1 MGYSKKM
8 KLQVRPDHYYD
19 IDYDTKQRFC
29 SYWHQIHEILLLKQ
43 NEVLEIGVGNRFVSN
58 YLRERGI
65 NIVTLDI
72 DKELKPD
79 VVGSVLDIPFRD
91 NSFQIVAC
99 YELLEHLPYEY
110 VAKALSE
117 ISRVSKQHVILS
129 LPDVNRVY
137 RIYIYIP
144 KVGEIKRLLPLPR
157 IRKPIRKFDGEHYWE
172 IGKTGYPL
180 KRILNDIQKQGLQL
194 ERTYRVYENP
204 YHRFF
209 IFRKRR

>member
-1 MGYSKKM
+1 M

-29 SYWHQIHEILLLKQ
+29 SYWHQIHEILLRKQ

-117 ISRVSKQHVILS
+117 ISRVSKQYVILS

-144 KVGEIKRLLPLPR
+144 KIGEIKRLLPLPR
-157 IRKPIRKFDGEHYWE
+157 IRKPIHKFDGQHYWE
-172 IGKTGYPL
+172 IGKAGYSL
-180 KRILNDIQKQGLQL
+180 KRVVGDMQKEGLQL
-194 ERTYRVYENP
+194 EKTYRVFEHP

-209 IFRKRR
+209 ILRKSR